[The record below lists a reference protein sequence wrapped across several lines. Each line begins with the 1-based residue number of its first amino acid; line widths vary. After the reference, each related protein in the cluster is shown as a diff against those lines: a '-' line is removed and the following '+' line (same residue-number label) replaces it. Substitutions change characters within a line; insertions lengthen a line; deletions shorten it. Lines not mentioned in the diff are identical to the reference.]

1 MVIFKNIA
9 IYRTIVAVA
18 VILFPTIARPGSI
31 QADVACHPAGKYL
44 AYDCTIRLSQAATGA
59 PVTDA
64 AFTVTADM
72 ASMPMAHNV
81 RPVTGMA
88 SGEPGV
94 YRARLDLEMVGTWT
108 VNLQLSRPTRDRIT
122 RTIDFREP

>member
-1 MVIFKNIA
+1 MVRFTNVALYGAIA
-9 IYRTIVAVA
+9 AAAVM
-18 VILFPTIARPGSI
+18 LFHAAARSQSI
-31 QADVACHPAGKYL
+31 QAEVACHPAGEHL

-81 RPVTGMA
+81 RPVTGTA

-94 YRARLDLEMVGTWT
+94 YRAQLHLEMVGTWS
-108 VNLQLSRPTRDRIT
+108 VNLQLSKPTRDRIT
-122 RTIDFREP
+122 RTVDFHEP